1 MAEPVHFA
9 VTQRVCEECVGDF
22 ERALSE
28 FARSSLL
35 EQGARG
41 VHFRYPPPGS
51 GSMEYVAMRLL
62 LKIAHGW
69 LYPKNKVSQYS

>member
-9 VTQRVCEECVGDF
+9 VTRRVCEECVGDF

-28 FARSSLL
+28 FARHSLL
-35 EQGARG
+35 EL
-41 VHFRYPPPGS
+41 V
-51 GSMEYVAMRLL
+51 
-62 LKIAHGW
+62 KIAHGW

>member
-9 VTQRVCEECVGDF
+9 VTRRVCEECVEDF

-28 FARSSLL
+28 FARRSPSRARSAGSTLSLPASRL
-35 EQGARG
+35 R
-41 VHFRYPPPGS
+41 
-51 GSMEYVAMRLL
+51 SMEYVAMPLL